1 MFPGARR
8 RPGPTITA
16 VAYETNILTIIGNLT
31 GEVALQYTRAG
42 VAVARFRVAVNERR
56 GDRDTTCFW
65 DVDAWRSLAE
75 NATCLSTGDRV
86 IVIGR
91 TIDDSY
97 TRADGTEVRTKKIE
111 ADAIG
116 PDLRFA
122 TATPTRTDAPA
133 AFTPPEPGSE
143 PDDGDPF

>member
-1 MFPGARR
+1 MG
-8 RPGPTITA
+8 RPSPA

-31 GEVALQYTRAG
+31 GDVTLQYTQGG
-42 VAVARFRVAVNERR
+42 VAVARLRVAVNEKR
-56 GDRDTTCFW
+56 GDRETKCFW
-65 DVDAWRSLAE
+65 DVDAWRSLGEHVA
-75 NATCLSTGDRV
+75 ASLKTGDRV

-91 TIDDSY
+91 TVDDSY

-111 ADAIG
+111 ADAVG

-122 TATPTRTDAPA
+122 TASPTRTDTPA
-133 AFTPPEPGSE
+133 AFTPPAPESE

>member
-1 MFPGARR
+1 M
-8 RPGPTITA
+8 
-16 VAYETNILTIIGNLT
+16 AYETNILTIIGNLT
-31 GEVALQYTRAG
+31 GDVELQYTQSG
-42 VAVARFRVAVNERR
+42 VPVARFRVAVNERR
-56 GDRDTTCFW
+56 GDREAKCFW

-75 NATCLSTGDRV
+75 NSTCLSKGDRV
-86 IVIGR
+86 IIVGR
-91 TIDDSY
+91 TVDDSY

-122 TATPTRTDAPA
+122 TAAPTRTDAPA
-133 AFTPPEPGSE
+133 AFTPPAPGRE